1 MHIKNTYIPS
11 LNGFRAVSILIVI
24 LSHAGFSYIVPGGLG
39 VTIFFFLSGYLIT
52 TLLIQ
57 EQNQYNKINIIK
69 FYLRRFFRLAP
80 ALFLTICIAYSLVF
94 LHFLPGKATF
104 LGFLAQ
110 LFYFYN
116 YYALFFDGYSNVPRG
131 TSILWSLAV
140 EEHFYIL
147 YPILFSVLAVK
158 LDYKKIGLFFIFLCL
173 IILFWRYYLTLAPNF
188 DPDRTYYATDARLDS
203 ILFGCILA
211 VLKNPM
217 KDEVKDSAMR
227 SFDWLLLIA
236 SIGLILS
243 SVLVR
248 GVQFRESLRYS
259 IQGIALI
266 PIFYFGIIKSKS
278 LLYKTLNLKPLQKL
292 GELSYSVYLIHF
304 ILINAILFYTSEVEI
319 ILSPLV
325 IFFITIL
332 MSIIYAIFIDR
343 FVEPYFRVL
352 RKKFH

>member
-1 MHIKNTYIPS
+1 
-11 LNGFRAVSILIVI
+11 
-24 LSHAGFSYIVPGGLG
+24 
-39 VTIFFFLSGYLIT
+39 
-52 TLLIQ
+52 
-57 EQNQYNKINIIK
+57 
-69 FYLRRFFRLAP
+69 
-80 ALFLTICIAYSLVF
+80 
-94 LHFLPGKATF
+94 LPGKATF